1 MKRNKLYA
9 IFLILTLLLSICTS
23 LASATGL
30 QAAPSADDA
39 STQITP
45 NATAQFSVDA
55 KAALL
60 IERNT
65 GEVLFEQNA
74 DAQLFPA
81 SLTKIMTCLLA
92 LENGNLS
99 DEITVTESAMENLSE
114 YGSTADLQVGEV
126 LTLEEL
132 LYCMMLWSANEACN
146 VVGEYV
152 AGSVDAFVEMMNQ
165 RATELGCT
173 NTHFVNTHG
182 LHDDNHYTTARDLSL
197 IAEAALKS
205 EAFQTITHAVTHEVP
220 ATNLSGP
227 RKLTTTNNLINPNGV
242 PNYYYEYAE
251 GVKTGFTTPAG
262 RCLISTADNGKL
274 SLLTVVMGTVD
285 VPLETGENE
294 LKSFTETR
302 KLMDYG
308 FDTFAYAKVLDTLP
322 ITEIPVTLSAG
333 PEAAVLTPDQEITGL
348 LPANYDPAQ
357 IQKDIKLQSETGVEA
372 PITKGQKLGTVTVS
386 YQGKELGTANLV
398 AITEIA
404 RSEVEATK
412 ATTKSFFSEN
422 WLKLFIGVIVLL
434 IALYFAVIC
443 INRARRRRYRRR
455 KREMM
460 RRRNGEIID
469 FPGNQHERKK

>member
-39 STQITP
+39 STKITP